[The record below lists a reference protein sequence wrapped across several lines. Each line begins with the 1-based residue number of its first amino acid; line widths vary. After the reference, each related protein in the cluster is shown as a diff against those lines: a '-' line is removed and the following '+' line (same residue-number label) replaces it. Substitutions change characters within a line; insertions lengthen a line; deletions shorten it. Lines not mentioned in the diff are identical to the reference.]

1 MSRVNAVV
9 KVVLA
14 GGERSLEEILAECRQ
29 RGLTCRA
36 ETVEVFLRLA
46 REVEERDQRWRL
58 RGRSAGQRIVAALD
72 KVFASAGAYV
82 SVERLAQHLD
92 QDTHVTLED
101 IAAACEESGR
111 YRLVGKLIVRG

>member
-1 MSRVNAVV
+1 MSRLNAVV
-9 KVVLA
+9 EDVLA
-14 GGERSLEEILAECRQ
+14 GGERSLEEVVAECRQ

-46 REVEERDQRWRL
+46 REVEERNQRWGL
-58 RGRSAGQRIVAALD
+58 RGRSARQRLVAALD
-72 KVFASAGAYV
+72 KVFAGAGAYV

-92 QDTHVTLED
+92 QDTPVALED
-101 IAAACEESGR
+101 IAAACAEGGR